1 MCSKSLLVFFCY
13 LTNYHKFIR
22 SQHIFFN
29 FTSFLWQKS
38 GYSWA
43 RLLFSV
49 SKCCNQGISQAA
61 LLPRVLIWAHL
72 VVGRI
77 QFLAIV
83 RLTSPLSSCLSMEGS
98 HSAHNDQSQFLSKW
112 SPHRPFHIMAYFFK
126 ARKRISWSSPVK
138 VKVKVKS
145 LSRVW
150 LFATPW
156 TVT

>member
-83 RLTSPLSSCLSMEGS
+83 GLISPIFPDYYQWGALSASKSHLHSLSCGCL
-98 HSAHNDQSQFLSKW
+98 HLQCQQW
-112 SPHRPFHIMAYFFK
+112 
-126 ARKRISWSSPVK
+126 RISFISHLAHCWLIPIVGRIWFHTL
-138 VKVKVKS
+138 VGLRS
-145 LSRVW
+145 LFPCW
-150 LFATPW
+150 LLA
-156 TVT
+156 